1 MSKRN
6 LALISATIVSII
18 YGVTFT
24 IAKDV
29 MPKYVEAFGF
39 IILRVGGTTVLFW
52 LVWLFSRRSK
62 EVREEKIDS
71 KDYLR
76 IVVCAFFGVAL
87 NMLSFFKG
95 LSFTSPISASVLM
108 VSTPMIVLVL
118 SAIILKERMRK
129 RMIFGITL
137 GLIGTAFLILYGKSV
152 GNATNASLGNFLV
165 FVNASSY
172 GLYLVL
178 VKKLM
183 DKYNAFT
190 FVKWIYLIGFIMV
203 LPFGWGEFQAVNWTI
218 MPMDIYLKIGF
229 IVVFSTFMTYL
240 LNLLSMKELKPTTIA
255 VFVYLQPVFATLFA
269 IGLGKDVLTLV
280 KIISAALI
288 FTGVYLVTQKSPLTP
303 EGGIQKILNPPFG
316 G

>member
-1 MSKRN
+1 MTKRN
-6 LALISATIVSII
+6 IALIGATIVSII
-18 YGVTFT
+18 YGLTFT
-24 IAKDV
+24 LAKDV
-29 MPKYVEAFGF
+29 MPIYVQAYGF
-39 IILRVGGTTVLFW
+39 IFMRVGGATILFW
-52 LVWLFSRRSK
+52 FFWLYNRRKK
-62 EVREEKIDS
+62 EIREEKIDS

-76 IVVCAFFGVAL
+76 IVIAAFFGVAL

-95 LSFTSPISASVLM
+95 LNLTSPISASVLM

-118 SAIILKERMRK
+118 SAIIIKERMKK
-129 RMIFGITL
+129 RMVFGIVL

-152 GNATNASLGNFLV
+152 GNAPNASLGNFLV

-183 DKYNAFT
+183 DKYNPYNFA
-190 FVKWIYLIGFIMV
+190 KWIYLIGFIMV
-203 LPFGWGEFQAVNWTI
+203 LPFGWSEFEAVNWDV
-218 MPMDIYLKIGF
+218 MPLDIYLKIGF
-229 IVVFSTFMTYL
+229 VVVFSTFLTYL

-269 IGLGKDVLTLV
+269 ISLEKDELTLV

-288 FTGVYLVTQKSPLTP
+288 FTGVYLVTQKAP
-303 EGGIQKILNPPFG
+303 
-316 G
+316 